1 MNNRDGNAGEL
12 LSESVVRRA
21 CAGEPQ
27 AFEALC
33 LHFEKPLFG
42 YLYGMLRNAHSAQD
56 AVQET
61 LLRVFRMTR
70 EGRLNWQP
78 ALVRSLVF
86 SIAHNIAVDELRR
99 ARVRPLPER
108 EPAEPINP
116 AEQAL
121 AREQIDQALAR
132 LPESHRSALML
143 RVWGEL
149 TYAEIADSLGATQA
163 EVKIWL
169 YRARKR
175 LAELL
180 DRDGQYIEPNTKSV

>member
-1 MNNRDGNAGEL
+1 MRNRGSDAGEL
-12 LSESVVRRA
+12 LSDVVVRRA

-27 AFEALC
+27 AVEYVC
-33 LHFEKPLFG
+33 LYFEKPLFG

-61 LLRVFRMTR
+61 LLRLFRMTR
-70 EGRLNWQP
+70 EGRINGQP
-78 ALVRSLVF
+78 ALMRSLVF
-86 SIAHNIAVDELRR
+86 SIAHNVAIDELRR
-99 ARVRPLPER
+99 TKNWAMPTRMPTAP
-108 EPAEPINP
+108 PNP
-116 AEQAL
+116 VESAL
-121 AREQIDQALAR
+121 AREQINQALAQV
-132 LPESHRSALML
+132 PASHREALML

-149 TYAEIADSLGATQA
+149 SYAEIAETLGATQA

-180 DRDGQYIEPNTKSV
+180 DRDGQYIEPKSK

>member
-1 MNNRDGNAGEL
+1 MGSRSGNAGEL
-12 LSESVVRRA
+12 LAESVVRRA
-21 CAGEPQ
+21 CAGESR
-27 AFEALC
+27 AMESLC

-61 LLRVFRMTR
+61 LLRLFRMTR
-70 EGRLNWQP
+70 EGRLNGQP

-86 SIAHNIAVDELRR
+86 SIAHNLAVDELRR
-99 ARVRPLPER
+99 GRSKP
-108 EPAEPINP
+108 EPAWESIAPPNP
-116 AEQAL
+116 VERAF
-121 AREQIDQALAR
+121 AREQIDHALAH
-132 LPESHRSALML
+132 LPDSHRNALML

-149 TYAEIADSLGATQA
+149 SYSEIADTLGATPA
-163 EVKIWL
+163 EIKIWL

-180 DRDGQYIEPNTKSV
+180 DRDGQYIEQRTQ

>member
-1 MNNRDGNAGEL
+1 MDSRSSNAGEL
-12 LSESVVRRA
+12 LAESVVHRA
-21 CAGEPQ
+21 CAGEPR
-27 AFEALC
+27 AVEALC

-61 LLRVFRMTR
+61 LLRLFRMTR
-70 EGRLNWQP
+70 EGKLNGQP

-86 SIAHNIAVDELRR
+86 SIAHNLAVDELRR
-99 ARVRPLPER
+99 GSAKPAPER
-108 EPAEPINP
+108 EAEFPTNP
-116 AEQAL
+116 VERAF
-121 AREQIDQALAR
+121 AREQIDHALAH
-132 LPESHRSALML
+132 LPESHRNALML

-149 TYAEIADSLGATQA
+149 SYAEIADTLGATPA

-180 DRDGQYIEPNTKSV
+180 DRDGQYIEQRTQ